1 MGRRP
6 SGTRAR
12 RPPERSLSGPRRRS
26 TGSMCPS
33 PWRVRRECL
42 GGTGLGLFMALA
54 SLLLLPARAGAV
66 TLSPPP
72 RSPAHVSPPPR
83 LPFSVA
89 NTSAN
94 EGLSRLVLRFPSGY
108 RVTGGSAPPGWTV
121 EPGPAGSTGEG
132 GEITF
137 RTTDEVKCVDA
148 MGPGASRIFD
158 VEVIAPAS
166 RSVTP
171 DNLAGAQGEQSCR
184 GVILDAPATLP
195 SWDRLGIEA
204 ALAAG
209 PPMVGIGADVGV
221 TMTVTNLSTVE
232 LTNVAALLSS
242 TGTGSVSQL
251 AGPAPGSLTLAPG
264 AAGSLTWAGREASLP
279 VTPEQVAS
287 GQSVEVRMTVTNRG
301 PVAVANVT
309 PSPLS
314 FEGTATASAAAGPSP
329 GPLTLE
335 PGASTVF
342 TWAATISGGPGET
355 YAFSGWA
362 SAEGGGIVSASATSN
377 SGALVQG
384 QVASEPAAG
393 VEGSVAGGGG
403 VAGGARGWPAES
415 GDPAAA

>member
-42 GGTGLGLFMALA
+42 AVTGLGLFMALA
-54 SLLLLPARAGAV
+54 SLLLLPAWASAFTVSLPPGSAGKID
-66 TLSPPP
+66 PP
-72 RSPAHVSPPPR
+72 AR
-83 LPFSVA
+83 LTFSVA

-132 GEITF
+132 GESTF
-137 RTTDEVKCVDA
+137 RTTDEGRCGDA
-148 MGPGASRIFD
+148 MGS
-158 VEVIAPAS
+158 
-166 RSVTP
+166 
-171 DNLAGAQGEQSCR
+171 
-184 GVILDAPATLP
+184 
-195 SWDRLGIEA
+195 EA

-264 AAGSLTWAGREASLP
+264 AAGSLTCAPRAPSPGTVSFSGQAVSQSVTSAAVQAAPVFVGDLEASLT
-279 VTPEQVAS
+279 VTPEQDAS

-329 GPLTLE
+329 GTLTLE

-362 SAEGGGIVSASATSN
+362 SAEGGGILS
-377 SGALVQG
+377 
-384 QVASEPAAG
+384 P
-393 VEGSVAGGGG
+393 
-403 VAGGARGWPAES
+403 
-415 GDPAAA
+415 